1 MSTFAAL
8 LKQHVTNK
16 NISVLKISEEVGID
30 RTVFHTYMSEKR
42 KPKSHIEVRRICKA
56 MQLSAAEQTALLT
69 AYFESQYGSKSYA
82 DFLTL
87 QQILEGTQDFRL
99 KPDVVTASAASLNAL
114 PEASSFLPQS
124 SQVQTYNGALQVE
137 YAFTSFLDR
146 FVAEAAKAAAHT
158 GTSVEAKNAGTD
170 TMAND
175 GTGTSAGA
183 DIGMSGF
190 SGLKGVISSADTL
203 HILMQP
209 TQAQLMRLLM
219 LHTAGQPVQ
228 LEQLLC
234 LEQNP
239 KDNNNLSLL
248 LPAIALFLNHPGY
261 HCRYYYDNV
270 EAHINQMTL
279 LPIMV
284 LTKDSAFL
292 CNQTCDSCC
301 IIRNP
306 EIAGFL
312 LLQYTALSQVSEEL
326 GIPLQMFTEHNT
338 RCEDY
343 FQVGDPVYTFSYSPL
358 FTLGMTMEMLMDH
371 LTMDEE
377 AKASFMQ
384 IVQHEFSVMGAGKG
398 ICEYFEKDA
407 LREFM
412 ESGEFPAYPSPEGF
426 YRRPSMNIRLQILN
440 KLIALNK
447 EGYLSSHMSNH
458 TYFRLSKENQV
469 LSNPRQGYVEIRC
482 ETYGRS
488 TSILLQEACLCST
501 LQEFP
506 KYAMATNLFCSQDE
520 TVKYMESLAREFA
533 SGQ

>member
-1 MSTFAAL
+1 
-8 LKQHVTNK
+8 
-16 NISVLKISEEVGID
+16 
-30 RTVFHTYMSEKR
+30 
-42 KPKSHIEVRRICKA
+42 
-56 MQLSAAEQTALLT
+56 
-69 AYFESQYGSKSYA
+69 
-82 DFLTL
+82 
-87 QQILEGTQDFRL
+87 
-99 KPDVVTASAASLNAL
+99 
-114 PEASSFLPQS
+114 
-124 SQVQTYNGALQVE
+124 
-137 YAFTSFLDR
+137 
-146 FVAEAAKAAAHT
+146 
-158 GTSVEAKNAGTD
+158 
-170 TMAND
+170 
-175 GTGTSAGA
+175 
-183 DIGMSGF
+183 
-190 SGLKGVISSADTL
+190 
-203 HILMQP
+203 
-209 TQAQLMRLLM
+209 MRLLM

-306 EIAGFL
+306 EIASFL

-371 LTMDEE
+371 LIMDEE

-506 KYAMATNLFCSQDE
+506 KYAMAANLFCSQDE

>member
-1 MSTFAAL
+1 MSTFGAL
-8 LKQHVTNK
+8 LKQHVTDK

-69 AYFESQYGSKSYA
+69 AYYESQYGSKSYA

-99 KPDVVTASAASLNAL
+99 KPDVVRASEAPSLL
-114 PEASSFLPQS
+114 RES

-146 FVAEAAKAAAHT
+146 FVAEAVEAAAH
-158 GTSVEAKNAGTD
+158 S
-170 TMAND
+170 
-175 GTGTSAGA
+175 GTGAAAMAGIPGSVSA
-183 DIGMSGF
+183 
-190 SGLKGVISSADTL
+190 VSSANTL
-203 HILMQP
+203 HIIMQP

-228 LEQLLC
+228 MEQLLC

-306 EIAGFL
+306 DIAGFL

-343 FQVGDPVYTFSYSPL
+343 FQVGDSVYTFSYSPL

-371 LTMDEE
+371 LIMDEE

-447 EGYLSSHMSNH
+447 EGYLSSHMSDH

-469 LSNPRQGYVEIRC
+469 LSNPKQGYVEIRC

-506 KYAMATNLFCSQDE
+506 KYAMAANLFCSQDE

-533 SGQ
+533 SRQ

>member
-137 YAFTSFLDR
+137 YACTSFLDR

-312 LLQYTALSQVSEEL
+312 LQ
-326 GIPLQMFTEHNT
+326 
-338 RCEDY
+338 
-343 FQVGDPVYTFSYSPL
+343 
-358 FTLGMTMEMLMDH
+358 
-371 LTMDEE
+371 
-377 AKASFMQ
+377 
-384 IVQHEFSVMGAGKG
+384 
-398 ICEYFEKDA
+398 
-407 LREFM
+407 
-412 ESGEFPAYPSPEGF
+412 
-426 YRRPSMNIRLQILN
+426 
-440 KLIALNK
+440 
-447 EGYLSSHMSNH
+447 
-458 TYFRLSKENQV
+458 
-469 LSNPRQGYVEIRC
+469 
-482 ETYGRS
+482 
-488 TSILLQEACLCST
+488 
-501 LQEFP
+501 
-506 KYAMATNLFCSQDE
+506 
-520 TVKYMESLAREFA
+520 
-533 SGQ
+533 

>member
-1 MSTFAAL
+1 MSTFGAL
-8 LKQHVTNK
+8 LKQHVTDK

-69 AYFESQYGSKSYA
+69 AYYESQYGSKSYA

-99 KPDVVTASAASLNAL
+99 KPDVVRASEAPSLL
-114 PEASSFLPQS
+114 RES

-146 FVAEAAKAAAHT
+146 FVAEAAKAAART
-158 GTSVEAKNAGTD
+158 G
-170 TMAND
+170 TMANT
-175 GTGTSAGA
+175 GTGAVAMAGIPGSVSA
-183 DIGMSGF
+183 
-190 SGLKGVISSADTL
+190 VSSADTL
-203 HILMQP
+203 HIIMQP

-228 LEQLLC
+228 MEQLLC

-301 IIRNP
+301 IIQNP
-306 EIAGFL
+306 DIAGFL

-343 FQVGDPVYTFSYSPL
+343 FQVGDSVYTFSYSPL

-371 LTMDEE
+371 LIMDEE

-447 EGYLSSHMSNH
+447 EGYLSSHMSDH

-469 LSNPRQGYVEIRC
+469 LSNPKQGYVEIRC

-506 KYAMATNLFCSQDE
+506 KYAMAANLFCSQDE

-533 SGQ
+533 SRQ